1 VEFRAGLPAAAI
13 ASGLKSGEFDLGRD
27 LLPKDLE
34 AILREP
40 KFRSGIVETPK
51 KNTYFA
57 LFNSSSAAGSNTA
70 LRLAMAHAIRTQDFV
85 WGSLGRFA
93 LPATGL
99 LPPGILGNDAGRRQV
114 HPEKEKSIEAVRS
127 CGLPLPVRLSAA
139 VHPILL
145 DQYGALTKALFSIW
159 EEIGVEVAVATKTM
173 GEYLRAWHGEAGGAG
188 LDLWIGRWIADY
200 DDPDNFTF
208 SLFHSG
214 NGRLRNYFSS
224 PATDRLLEDAR
235 RESRPAAREP
245 LYRKFESLVLDSAC
259 LVPLFH
265 DVVYRIASPRVRGLQ
280 LRSVAPYANYAEIG
294 KVEAVAPAAAPDRR
308 PA

>member
-1 VEFRAGLPAAAI
+1 FGVAEPRPDGAVLGRNPRYGKDAPPRLDGVEFRAGLSASAI

-57 LFNSSSAAGSNTA
+57 LFNSASPAGGNTA
-70 LRLAMAHAIRTQDFV
+70 LRQAMAHAIRTQDFV

-99 LPPGILGNDAGRRQV
+99 LPPGILGHDAGRRQV
-114 HPEKEKSIEAVRS
+114 HPEQEKAVEAVRP
-127 CGLPLPVRLSAA
+127 CALPLPVRLSAA

-159 EEIGVEVAVATKTM
+159 AEIGVEVTSVTKTM
-173 GEYLRAWHGEAGGAG
+173 GEYLQAWHGGAG

-208 SLFHSG
+208 
-214 NGRLRNYFSS
+214 
-224 PATDRLLEDAR
+224 
-235 RESRPAAREP
+235 
-245 LYRKFESLVLDSAC
+245 
-259 LVPLFH
+259 
-265 DVVYRIASPRVRGLQ
+265 
-280 LRSVAPYANYAEIG
+280 
-294 KVEAVAPAAAPDRR
+294 
-308 PA
+308 